1 MITEKIS
8 KTQRNYPV
16 SMTLT
21 DFIRIQ
27 NQIVPSNTE
36 YENRKALDLK
46 LKTVSATKTKKWP
59 DSLELKRKKELEYTK
74 RKFFE
79 EEKRRRLIDEEEHKY
94 NEIQKNLFINRA
106 KQKLFEQQD
115 AVKSF
120 NGKLMFCDVL
130 KERDYQKDIHQ
141 RLKTM
146 ENIINKSFYDMEIKQ
161 IEDYDKKV
169 LEKKLLNE
177 QKIKERMKFLNDQFQ
192 ESKIK
197 KLQEQQ
203 EKLIEGQLMKI
214 QMKKSIQE
222 DKRIQ
227 QKKEK
232 IKQQRIND
240 YIEANKILEQR
251 KEEQKKKEIEENRK
265 IDEFN
270 IKKQQQNDLRKKV
283 IGEKMK
289 ERNLGIQNLIDRQN
303 EYLKLMKTQGG
314 NKEEEINKRILKE
327 REEKREKEEKE
338 KKERLDQIKNDIKLQ
353 REEIIKKKEDEKIK
367 IKKENEKYM
376 DDWKKKMKIIEME
389 EKNEFLLKKE
399 REKNLAKYQ
408 KLQLEEKK
416 RIARKQFLD
425 LVEDS
430 YKNKLGM
437 EMEANEFYQYTEFWI
452 KEYKKQGKNIDPLLL
467 ELKKYKSNC
476 SF

>member
-1 MITEKIS
+1 MITEKTS

-177 QKIKERMKFLNDQFQ
+177 KKIKERMKFLNEQFQ
-192 ESKIK
+192 ESKMK
-197 KLQEQQ
+197 RLQENQ

-214 QMKKSIQE
+214 QMKKNIEEEKKILQE
-222 DKRIQ
+222 
-227 QKKEK
+227 KERQ
-232 IKQQRIND
+232 KQQRIND
-240 YIEANKILEQR
+240 YIEANKLLEKR
-251 KEEQKKKEIEENRK
+251 KEEQKKKDIEENRR

-270 IKKQQQNDLRKKV
+270 VKKQQQNDLRKKV
-283 IGEKMK
+283 VNEKMK
-289 ERNLGIQNLIDRQN
+289 ERNLGIQNLIERQTQ
-303 EYLKLMKTQGG
+303 YLNLMKTQSE
-314 NKEEEINKRILKE
+314 NKEEEINKRIMKE

-338 KKERLDQIKNDIKLQ
+338 KKERLEQIKNDIKLQ
-353 REEIIKKKEDEKIK
+353 REEIIKKKEDEKNK
-367 IKKENEKYM
+367 IKKEKEQYL

-389 EKNEFLLKKE
+389 EKNELLLRKE
-399 REKNLAKYQ
+399 RDKNLAKYQ
-408 KLQLEEKK
+408 RLQSEEKK
-416 RIARKQFLD
+416 RLAKEHFLE

-430 YKNKLGM
+430 YRNKLGL
-437 EMEANEFYQYTEFWI
+437 ENEANEFYQYTEFWI
-452 KEYKKQGKNIDPLLL
+452 NEYKKQGKNIDPLLL

>member
-1 MITEKIS
+1 MITEKVP
-8 KTQRNYPV
+8 KTQRNYPI

-27 NQIVPSNTE
+27 NQIVPSTTE
-36 YENRKALDLK
+36 YEKRKALDLK
-46 LKTVSATKTKKWP
+46 LKTISESKTKKWP
-59 DSLELKRKKELEYTK
+59 DSLEMKRKKELEYTK

-79 EEKRRRLIDEEEHKY
+79 DEKRRRLIDEEEHKY
-94 NEIQKNLFINRA
+94 NQMQKNLIINRA
-106 KQKLFEQQD
+106 KQKLFEEQD

-130 KERDYQKDIHQ
+130 KERDYQKDIHK

-146 ENIINKSFYDMEIKQ
+146 ENMINKSFYDMELKQ

-177 QKIKERMKFLNDQFQ
+177 KKIKERMKFLNEQFQ
-192 ESKIK
+192 ESKMK
-197 KLQEQQ
+197 RLQENQ

-214 QMKKSIQE
+214 QMKKNIE
-222 DKRIQ
+222 EEKRILQ
-227 QKKEK
+227 EKERQ
-232 IKQQRIND
+232 KQQRIND
-240 YIEANKILEQR
+240 YIEANKLLEKR
-251 KEEQKKKEIEENRK
+251 KEEQKKKDIEENRR

-270 IKKQQQNDLRKKV
+270 VKKQQQNDLRKKV
-283 IGEKMK
+283 VNEKMK
-289 ERNLGIQNLIDRQN
+289 ERNLGIQNLIERQTQ
-303 EYLKLMKTQGG
+303 YLNLMKTQSE
-314 NKEEEINKRILKE
+314 NKEEEINKRIMKE

-338 KKERLDQIKNDIKLQ
+338 KKERLEQIKNDIKLQ
-353 REEIIKKKEDEKIK
+353 REEIIKKKEDEKNK
-367 IKKENEKYM
+367 IKKEKEQYL

-389 EKNEFLLKKE
+389 EKNELLLRKE
-399 REKNLAKYQ
+399 RDKNLAKYQ
-408 KLQLEEKK
+408 QLQLEEKK
-416 RIARKQFLD
+416 RLAKEHFLE

-430 YKNKLGM
+430 YRNKLGL
-437 EMEANEFYQYTEFWI
+437 ENEANEFYQYTEFWI
-452 KEYKKQGKNIDPLLL
+452 NEYKKQGKNIDPLLL